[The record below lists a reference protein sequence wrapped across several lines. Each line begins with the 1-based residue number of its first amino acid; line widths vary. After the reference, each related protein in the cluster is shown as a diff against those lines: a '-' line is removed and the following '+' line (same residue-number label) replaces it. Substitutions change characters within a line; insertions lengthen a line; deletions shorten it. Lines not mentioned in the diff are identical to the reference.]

1 MREADVTRAAA
12 LALLLTGCIPAAERP
27 APAPPI
33 DAQAA
38 EAAGQTGGDE
48 EVTTTEEQVAPT
60 TAPARARGDR
70 RDVAQLPAPRP
81 AWEARPVA
89 PDARAVTAQRY
100 TVRVGD
106 TLGAIA
112 ARTGAGVDAIARAN
126 ALSPPYPVRAGQTL
140 AIPGGRYHLVRAGQ
154 TGIAI
159 ARAYGVPWSE
169 VIAANA
175 LDEPYLLRAG
185 QRVLIPR
192 APGAPVSA
200 AERAAAFTLDV
211 DTILTGGE
219 PAVVEGQ
226 APATPVASARRVL
239 APSAATVAPAALPGR
254 FVWPVDGTIVRR
266 FGPGATGERNDGI
279 KIAIPLDTP
288 VRAIADGTVA
298 YVGSEVPALGG
309 LVIVR
314 HGGGWTSVYG
324 HAGTL
329 LVQRGQAVRKG
340 QVIARSGESGY
351 ADRPELHFELRR
363 GRTPV
368 DPTTQLPHR

>member
-1 MREADVTRAAA
+1 MREPAVTRAAV
-12 LALLLTGCIPAAERP
+12 LPLLLAGCIPAAERP
-27 APAPPI
+27 APIVAPAVTFPAEPVIGPAPKPDHQRPPTAPP
-33 DAQAA
+33 Q
-38 EAAGQTGGDE
+38 
-48 EVTTTEEQVAPT
+48 
-60 TAPARARGDR
+60 RAH
-70 RDVAQLPAPRP
+70 RDVSKLPAPRP
-81 AWEARPVA
+81 AWEARQVT
-89 PDARAVTAQRY
+89 PDARSIAAQRY
-100 TVRVGD
+100 TVRPGD

-112 ARTGAGVDAIARAN
+112 ARTGAGADAIARAN
-126 ALSPPYPVRAGQTL
+126 ALAPPFPVRAGQTL

-159 ARAYGVPWSE
+159 ARAYGVPWRE

-185 QRVLIPR
+185 QRVLIPHT
-192 APGAPVSA
+192 PGGAISA

-219 PAVVEGQ
+219 PAVVAGQ
-226 APATPVASARRVL
+226 APATPVASPRRVL

-279 KIAIPLDTP
+279 KIAVALDTP
-288 VRAIADGTVA
+288 IRAIADGTVA

-324 HAGTL
+324 HAGAL

-340 QVIARSGESGY
+340 QVIARSGESGF

>member
-1 MREADVTRAAA
+1 MTRAAA

-38 EAAGQTGGDE
+38 EAAGHTGGE
-48 EVTTTEEQVAPT
+48 EAVTTTGEQVAP
-60 TAPARARGDR
+60 APAPVRTRGDR

-89 PDARAVTAQRY
+89 PDARAVAAERY
-100 TVRVGD
+100 TVRPGD

-159 ARAYGVPWSE
+159 ARAYGVPWRE

-219 PAVVEGQ
+219 PAVVAGQ